1 LLLKRLVLVVAAVV
15 VDEIQEPTP
24 LVGVLAV
31 VVVRMTVMFLRRQK
45 LVVLVLR

>member
-1 LLLKRLVLVVAAVV
+1 LVLVVAAVV

-31 VVVRMTVMFLRRQK
+31 VVGRGNESCWRLLRSA
-45 LVVLVLR
+45 VLVLR